1 MSMTNTETIQSLID
15 SGEGYNV
22 EFKVRV
28 PLKVRE
34 LTEEIC
40 AFANADGG
48 YLLIGVDDN
57 GQIIGTGLEND
68 KRSAIQG
75 SISEISPAL
84 HCDMYAVNIEDK
96 TVWVIDVPSGKDKP
110 YIFSGSIFVR
120 EGANSQKLR
129 TVEEMRSFFQECNKI
144 FFDAIPCSWFN
155 IYTDADEQAIKDFR
169 TEAKLSPSTANKQI
183 FENLELFTDNGVAKN
198 GAAMFFGKQP
208 ERKFPHAVTRCV
220 LFKGTTKVYIIDDKT
235 FGGPLYQQYLQ
246 AMAWLESKLQ
256 VAYKIEG
263 AGPREEIWEIPLTV
277 FKEAIINA
285 LSHRDYYEQGATIT
299 IEMFDDR
306 VEVSNP
312 GGLLPIVAKDFGHK
326 SMTRNPL
333 IFGLFTRMHLVERV
347 ASGIPRMQEAMKEA
361 NLPEPDFHTDGMFT
375 VIFKR
380 GISIKNDTVNDTVN
394 SKEKEV
400 LKIIQKYPGLN
411 SSKIAELIK
420 KSIPTAKRHLNSL
433 VKSGLIEFR
442 GAQKTGGVLY
452 YKSTVS
458 YIIIALLINITVWH
472 MNTDETINKEELTL
486 QNTPKA
492 VNYLINEIAEMRV
505 LLEHIESQL
514 GLGVDK
520 HRPINIEKACQIL
533 NQTKNGIN
541 KMVRNRTIPHYIQG
555 NKVYFFE
562 DELIKWVEKERVA
575 TLQEKYTSKRNY

>member
-1 MSMTNTETIQSLID
+1 MLETKDLQSLID

-28 PLKVRE
+28 PSKVRE

-57 GQIIGTGLEND
+57 GKVTGISLENE

-84 HCDMYAVNIEDK
+84 HYEMYAASINNK
-96 TVWVIDVPSGKDKP
+96 TVWIIDVPSGKDKP

-120 EGANSQKLR
+120 EGANSQKLH

-169 TEAKLSPSTANKQI
+169 TEAQLSPSTANKQI
-183 FENLELFTDNGVAKN
+183 FENLELFTNKGVAKN
-198 GAAMFFGKQP
+198 GAAMFFGKEP
-208 ERKFPHAVTRCV
+208 ERKFPHAITRCV
-220 LFKGTTKVYIIDDKT
+220 LFKGTTKVYIIDDKS
-235 FGGPLYQQYLQ
+235 FGGPLYHQYLQ

-256 VAYKIEG
+256 IAYKIEG
-263 AGPREEIWEIPLTV
+263 PGPREEIWEIPLTV

-333 IFGLFTRMHLVERV
+333 IFGLFTRMHLVEKV
-347 ASGIPRMQEAMKEA
+347 ASGIPRMQAAMKEA
-361 NLPEPDFHTDGMFT
+361 KLPEPEFHTEGMFT
-375 VIFKR
+375 VAFKR
-380 GISIKNDTVNDTVN
+380 KYSVMSDTVNDTVN
-394 SKEKEV
+394 EKEQELLSL
-400 LKIIQKYPGLN
+400 LKQQGGLN
-411 SSKIAELIK
+411 ATEIAQKLG
-420 KSIPTAKRHLNSL
+420 KSIPTVKRYLSSL
-433 VKSGLIEFR
+433 YKLDLIEFR
-442 GAQKTGGVLY
+442 GAPKTGGY
-452 YKSTVS
+452 Y
-458 YIIIALLINITVWH
+458 
-472 MNTDETINKEELTL
+472 
-486 QNTPKA
+486 
-492 VNYLINEIAEMRV
+492 
-505 LLEHIESQL
+505 
-514 GLGVDK
+514 
-520 HRPINIEKACQIL
+520 
-533 NQTKNGIN
+533 
-541 KMVRNRTIPHYIQG
+541 
-555 NKVYFFE
+555 
-562 DELIKWVEKERVA
+562 
-575 TLQEKYTSKRNY
+575 SK

>member
-1 MSMTNTETIQSLID
+1 MLNTENIQLLID

-28 PLKVRE
+28 PSKVRE

-48 YLLIGVDDN
+48 YLLIGIDDN
-57 GQIIGTGLEND
+57 GQIIGTSLEND

-75 SISEISPAL
+75 SISEISPTL
-84 HCDMYAVNIEDK
+84 HCELYTVNIEDK

-169 TEAKLSPSTANKQI
+169 TEAQLSPSTADKQI
-183 FENLELFTDNGVAKN
+183 FENLELFTDKGVAKN

-208 ERKFPHAVTRCV
+208 ERKFPHAITRCV
-220 LFKGTTKVYIIDDKT
+220 LFKGTTKVFIIDDKS

-246 AMAWLESKLQ
+246 AMTWLESKLQ

-299 IEMFDDR
+299 I
-306 VEVSNP
+306 
-312 GGLLPIVAKDFGHK
+312 
-326 SMTRNPL
+326 
-333 IFGLFTRMHLVERV
+333 
-347 ASGIPRMQEAMKEA
+347 
-361 NLPEPDFHTDGMFT
+361 
-375 VIFKR
+375 
-380 GISIKNDTVNDTVN
+380 
-394 SKEKEV
+394 
-400 LKIIQKYPGLN
+400 
-411 SSKIAELIK
+411 
-420 KSIPTAKRHLNSL
+420 
-433 VKSGLIEFR
+433 
-442 GAQKTGGVLY
+442 
-452 YKSTVS
+452 
-458 YIIIALLINITVWH
+458 
-472 MNTDETINKEELTL
+472 
-486 QNTPKA
+486 
-492 VNYLINEIAEMRV
+492 
-505 LLEHIESQL
+505 
-514 GLGVDK
+514 
-520 HRPINIEKACQIL
+520 
-533 NQTKNGIN
+533 
-541 KMVRNRTIPHYIQG
+541 
-555 NKVYFFE
+555 
-562 DELIKWVEKERVA
+562 
-575 TLQEKYTSKRNY
+575 

>member
-28 PLKVRE
+28 PSKVRE

-48 YLLIGVDDN
+48 YLLIGINDN
-57 GQIIGTGLEND
+57 GQIIGTDLEND

-96 TVWVIDVPSGKDKP
+96 TVWVIDVPSGKINLIYFPVLSLCVRSKLTETS
-110 YIFSGSIFVR
+110 YCRRNAQFLSGMQQNI
-120 EGANSQKLR
+120 
-129 TVEEMRSFFQECNKI
+129 
-144 FFDAIPCSWFN
+144 FDAIPCSWFN

-235 FGGPLYQQYLQ
+235 FSGPLYQQYLQ

-285 LSHRDYYEQGATIT
+285 LSHRDYYEQ
-299 IEMFDDR
+299 EQ
-306 VEVSNP
+306 
-312 GGLLPIVAKDFGHK
+312 
-326 SMTRNPL
+326 PL
-333 IFGLFTRMHLVERV
+333 
-347 ASGIPRMQEAMKEA
+347 Q
-361 NLPEPDFHTDGMFT
+361 
-375 VIFKR
+375 
-380 GISIKNDTVNDTVN
+380 
-394 SKEKEV
+394 
-400 LKIIQKYPGLN
+400 
-411 SSKIAELIK
+411 
-420 KSIPTAKRHLNSL
+420 
-433 VKSGLIEFR
+433 
-442 GAQKTGGVLY
+442 
-452 YKSTVS
+452 
-458 YIIIALLINITVWH
+458 
-472 MNTDETINKEELTL
+472 
-486 QNTPKA
+486 
-492 VNYLINEIAEMRV
+492 
-505 LLEHIESQL
+505 
-514 GLGVDK
+514 
-520 HRPINIEKACQIL
+520 
-533 NQTKNGIN
+533 
-541 KMVRNRTIPHYIQG
+541 
-555 NKVYFFE
+555 
-562 DELIKWVEKERVA
+562 
-575 TLQEKYTSKRNY
+575 

>member
-1 MSMTNTETIQSLID
+1 MTNTETIQSLID

-28 PLKVRE
+28 PSIVRE

-246 AMAWLESKLQ
+246 TMAWLESKLQ

-306 VEVSNP
+306 VEVS
-312 GGLLPIVAKDFGHK
+312 
-326 SMTRNPL
+326 
-333 IFGLFTRMHLVERV
+333 V

-361 NLPEPDFHTDGMFT
+361 NLPEPEFHTDGMFT
-375 VIFKR
+375 VVFKR
-380 GISIKNDTVNDTVN
+380 QNTNSANHGIVNGIVNDIVNDTIN
-394 SKEKEV
+394 ENEQAI
-400 LKIIQKYPGLN
+400 LNLLATTPGLN
-411 SSKIAELIK
+411 ASEISKHINKSLRTTMRYIK
-420 KSIPTAKRHLNSL
+420 VLQDKN
-433 VKSGLIEFR
+433 LIEFR
-442 GAQKTGGVLY
+442 GAPKTGGYFL
-452 YKSTVS
+452 K
-458 YIIIALLINITVWH
+458 N
-472 MNTDETINKEELTL
+472 ET
-486 QNTPKA
+486 
-492 VNYLINEIAEMRV
+492 Y
-505 LLEHIESQL
+505 
-514 GLGVDK
+514 
-520 HRPINIEKACQIL
+520 
-533 NQTKNGIN
+533 GI
-541 KMVRNRTIPHYIQG
+541 
-555 NKVYFFE
+555 
-562 DELIKWVEKERVA
+562 
-575 TLQEKYTSKRNY
+575 QE

>member
-1 MSMTNTETIQSLID
+1 M
-15 SGEGYNV
+15 
-22 EFKVRV
+22 
-28 PLKVRE
+28 
-34 LTEEIC
+34 
-40 AFANADGG
+40 
-48 YLLIGVDDN
+48 LIGVDDN

-183 FENLELFTDNGVAKN
+183 FENLELFTDKGVAKN

-333 IFGLFTRMHLVERV
+333 IFGLFTRMHLVEKI

-361 NLPEPDFHTDGMFT
+361 NLPEPEFHTDGMVT

-380 GISIKNDTVNDTVN
+380 GISC
-394 SKEKEV
+394 
-400 LKIIQKYPGLN
+400 
-411 SSKIAELIK
+411 
-420 KSIPTAKRHLNSL
+420 
-433 VKSGLIEFR
+433 
-442 GAQKTGGVLY
+442 
-452 YKSTVS
+452 
-458 YIIIALLINITVWH
+458 LL
-472 MNTDETINKEELTL
+472 
-486 QNTPKA
+486 
-492 VNYLINEIAEMRV
+492 
-505 LLEHIESQL
+505 
-514 GLGVDK
+514 
-520 HRPINIEKACQIL
+520 
-533 NQTKNGIN
+533 
-541 KMVRNRTIPHYIQG
+541 
-555 NKVYFFE
+555 
-562 DELIKWVEKERVA
+562 
-575 TLQEKYTSKRNY
+575 YTSPSPRD

>member
-1 MSMTNTETIQSLID
+1 MTNTETIQSLID

-28 PLKVRE
+28 PSKVRE

-57 GQIIGTGLEND
+57 GLIIGTDLEND

-84 HCDMYAVNIEDK
+84 HCDMYAVNISNK

-169 TEAKLSPSTANKQI
+169 MEAKLSPSTADKQI
-183 FENLELFTDNGVAKN
+183 FENLELFTDKGIAKN

-208 ERKFPHAVTRCV
+208 ERKFPHAITRCV

-235 FGGPLYQQYLQ
+235 FGDPLYQQYLQ
-246 AMAWLESKLQ
+246 AMTWLESKLQ

-277 FKEAIINA
+277 FKEAIN
-285 LSHRDYYEQGATIT
+285 
-299 IEMFDDR
+299 
-306 VEVSNP
+306 
-312 GGLLPIVAKDFGHK
+312 
-326 SMTRNPL
+326 
-333 IFGLFTRMHLVERV
+333 
-347 ASGIPRMQEAMKEA
+347 
-361 NLPEPDFHTDGMFT
+361 
-375 VIFKR
+375 
-380 GISIKNDTVNDTVN
+380 
-394 SKEKEV
+394 
-400 LKIIQKYPGLN
+400 
-411 SSKIAELIK
+411 
-420 KSIPTAKRHLNSL
+420 
-433 VKSGLIEFR
+433 
-442 GAQKTGGVLY
+442 
-452 YKSTVS
+452 
-458 YIIIALLINITVWH
+458 
-472 MNTDETINKEELTL
+472 
-486 QNTPKA
+486 
-492 VNYLINEIAEMRV
+492 
-505 LLEHIESQL
+505 
-514 GLGVDK
+514 
-520 HRPINIEKACQIL
+520 
-533 NQTKNGIN
+533 
-541 KMVRNRTIPHYIQG
+541 
-555 NKVYFFE
+555 
-562 DELIKWVEKERVA
+562 
-575 TLQEKYTSKRNY
+575 

>member
-1 MSMTNTETIQSLID
+1 MINVENILSLID
-15 SGEGYNV
+15 SGEGYKV

-28 PLKVRE
+28 PSKVRE

-40 AFANADGG
+40 AFANANGG

-57 GQIIGTGLEND
+57 GQIIGIDLENN
-68 KRSAIQG
+68 KRSAIQD
-75 SISEISPAL
+75 SIHEISPVL
-84 HCDMYAVNIEDK
+84 HCDMYAVNIGNK

-120 EGANSQKLR
+120 DGANSQKLR

-144 FFDAIPCSWFN
+144 FFDHIPCDWFN

-169 TEAKLSPSTANKQI
+169 MEAQLSSSTANKQI
-183 FENLELFTDNGVAKN
+183 FENLELFTDKGITKN

-208 ERKFPHAVTRCV
+208 ERKFPQAVIRCV

-263 AGPREEIWEIPLTV
+263 AGPRKEIWEIPLTV

-326 SMTRNPL
+326 SLTRNPL
-333 IFGLFTRMHLVERV
+333 IFSLFNRMHLVERV

-361 NLPEPDFHTDGMFT
+361 NLSEPEFHTEGMFT
-375 VIFKR
+375 VMFKR
-380 GISIKNDTVNDTVN
+380 QTKNNVADDIVKGIVKGIVNDTIN
-394 SKEKEV
+394 EKEKA
-400 LKIIQKYPGLN
+400 IINLLAKTPGLN
-411 SSKIAELIK
+411 ASQISKHISKSLRTTMRYIK
-420 KSIPTAKRHLNSL
+420 ILQDKD
-433 VKSGLIEFR
+433 LIEFR
-442 GAQKTGGVLY
+442 GA
-452 YKSTVS
+452 
-458 YIIIALLINITVWH
+458 
-472 MNTDETINKEELTL
+472 
-486 QNTPKA
+486 P
-492 VNYLINEIAEMRV
+492 
-505 LLEHIESQL
+505 
-514 GLGVDK
+514 
-520 HRPINIEKACQIL
+520 
-533 NQTKNGIN
+533 KNG
-541 KMVRNRTIPHYIQG
+541 G
-555 NKVYFFE
+555 YFLA
-562 DELIKWVEKERVA
+562 D
-575 TLQEKYTSKRNY
+575 

>member
-1 MSMTNTETIQSLID
+1 M
-15 SGEGYNV
+15 
-22 EFKVRV
+22 
-28 PLKVRE
+28 
-34 LTEEIC
+34 
-40 AFANADGG
+40 
-48 YLLIGVDDN
+48 
-57 GQIIGTGLEND
+57 
-68 KRSAIQG
+68 
-75 SISEISPAL
+75 
-84 HCDMYAVNIEDK
+84 
-96 TVWVIDVPSGKDKP
+96 
-110 YIFSGSIFVR
+110 R
-120 EGANSQKLR
+120 EGANSQKSSYCRRNAQFLSG
-129 TVEEMRSFFQECNKI
+129 MHKL

-411 SSKIAELIK
+411 SSKIAELIRK
-420 KSIPTAKRHLNSL
+420 VFQQQTPNLNSL

-442 GAQKTGGVLY
+442 GATKKSGG
-452 YKSTVS
+452 
-458 YIIIALLINITVWH
+458 LL
-472 MNTDETINKEELTL
+472 
-486 QNTPKA
+486 
-492 VNYLINEIAEMRV
+492 
-505 LLEHIESQL
+505 
-514 GLGVDK
+514 
-520 HRPINIEKACQIL
+520 
-533 NQTKNGIN
+533 
-541 KMVRNRTIPHYIQG
+541 
-555 NKVYFFE
+555 
-562 DELIKWVEKERVA
+562 
-575 TLQEKYTSKRNY
+575 

>member
-1 MSMTNTETIQSLID
+1 MTNTETIQSLID

-28 PLKVRE
+28 PSKVRE

-48 YLLIGVDDN
+48 YLLIGIDDN
-57 GQIIGTGLEND
+57 GQIIGTDLEND

-75 SISEISPAL
+75 SISEISPVL
-84 HCDMYAVNIEDK
+84 HCDMYAVSIEDK
-96 TVWVIDVPSGKDKP
+96 TIWVIDVPSGKDKP

-183 FENLELFTDNGVAKN
+183 FENLELFTDKGVAKN

-208 ERKFPHAVTRCV
+208 ERKFPHAVTRCI

-299 IEMFDDR
+299 IEMYDDR

-361 NLPEPDFHTDGMFT
+361 NLPEPEFHTDGMFT
-375 VIFKR
+375 VVFKR
-380 GISIKNDTVNDTVN
+380 KYSVMSDTVNDTVN
-394 SKEKEV
+394 EKEQDV
-400 LKIIQKYPGLN
+400 LNLLKLQPGLN
-411 SSKIAELIK
+411 ATEIAQKLG
-420 KSIPTAKRHLNSL
+420 KSIPTIKRYLSSL
-433 VKSGLIEFR
+433 SKSTLIEFK
-442 GAQKTGGVLY
+442 GAPKTGGYFLKNNV
-452 YKSTVS
+452 
-458 YIIIALLINITVWH
+458 
-472 MNTDETINKEELTL
+472 TIK
-486 QNTPKA
+486 
-492 VNYLINEIAEMRV
+492 
-505 LLEHIESQL
+505 
-514 GLGVDK
+514 
-520 HRPINIEKACQIL
+520 
-533 NQTKNGIN
+533 
-541 KMVRNRTIPHYIQG
+541 
-555 NKVYFFE
+555 
-562 DELIKWVEKERVA
+562 
-575 TLQEKYTSKRNY
+575 